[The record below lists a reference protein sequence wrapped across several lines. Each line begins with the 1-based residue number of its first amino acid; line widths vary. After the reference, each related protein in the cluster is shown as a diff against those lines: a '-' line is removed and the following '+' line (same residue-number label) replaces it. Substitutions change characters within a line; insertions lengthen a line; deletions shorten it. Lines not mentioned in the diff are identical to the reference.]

1 MKIMIKNDFENKEH
15 LIGQLP
21 DKLKEKVNKT
31 EEKWYDDDIVG
42 IDEIWLKNER
52 KLIVKQELF
61 YTNITE
67 EDASEFEECE
77 IIDGKMFYADIEEN
91 NLELYRTKFFKFD
104 DYDNGVPKSV
114 WLLVEDVLKG

>member
-1 MKIMIKNDFENKEH
+1 MKSMIKNDFENKEH
-15 LIGQLP
+15 LIDQLP

-67 EDASEFEECE
+67 EDDSEFEECE

>member
-15 LIGQLP
+15 LIDQLP

-67 EDASEFEECE
+67 EDDYEFEECE

-91 NLELYRTKFFKFD
+91 NLELHRTKFFKFD

>member
-15 LIGQLP
+15 LIDQLP

-31 EEKWYDDDIVG
+31 EEKRYDDDIVG

-61 YTNITE
+61 YINITE
-67 EDASEFEECE
+67 EDDFEFEECE

-104 DYDNGVPKSV
+104 NYDNGVPKSV

>member
-15 LIGQLP
+15 LIDQLP

-67 EDASEFEECE
+67 EDDSEFEESE
-77 IIDGKMFYADIEEN
+77 IIDGKMFYVDVEEN

>member
-15 LIGQLP
+15 LIDQLP

-61 YTNITE
+61 YINITE
-67 EDASEFEECE
+67 EDAFEFEECE

-91 NLELYRTKFFKFD
+91 NLELHRTKFFKFD

-114 WLLVEDVLKG
+114 WLLAEDVLKG